1 MRAARTLA
9 QAGHRWAQ
17 RWARCAPVLACLL
30 ATTVML
36 GARAPEARAANE
48 APFHISAD
56 NMTGG
61 REPGGDV
68 LYLNGNL
75 KVTRGHTFLTADNGR
90 YLRATGMIDLNG
102 HVKLIDSTTTVT
114 CEHAMFSEND
124 DRLNLDGD
132 VVIVDK
138 TATLRAPAGWYDRK
152 NGLAHLSGGVTGNEK
167 KQSLSADEVTYVRDS
182 LLVQA
187 RGRVKGYD
195 EDNKVELRAR
205 SVDFYRK
212 TKVAVATGDPEMR
225 SKDSDGKTSILRAR
239 LLRVDSDAKTAEA
252 LDSVTVE
259 RDTLRA
265 RADRAYFDDKEGR
278 GLMLGSPRAYDNE
291 TSVSGDTL
299 ELLSEDRK
307 LRKVVVHS
315 NATMDYAGRRET
327 NSGETSR
334 LSGARIEAYVVE
346 DRIDSLRATGHAQ
359 NGYSSASRA
368 GKTNETNQA
377 SGDTI
382 LVFFKDKKIDRA
394 RVIGTAS
401 GEYRPSVAKADTVAV
416 ANEVVRYDGKKIEFV
431 VPKNTIVLDGD
442 AHLTYREMEL
452 NAKRV
457 EFDSDK
463 QTLLATGK
471 PQLQDR
477 GDKVDG
483 HLMSYDMQTRTGT
496 IYQAQTSYEKG
507 LYRGQRIRK
516 AGDNELDVLGGSYST
531 CDLDEPHY
539 HFSARWMKIYLKDK
553 LVAKPVVFYLRN
565 VPIFALPFYVF
576 PIKPGRHSGFLFP
589 QFELGFNNKSGQ
601 FLRNAGY
608 YWAPNDYFDLTG
620 AADYYQAAP
629 SYALRGEGNYKLL
642 YHFDGH
648 FEGRFERNDATGRDD
663 YVFDGTHEQDVTP
676 RTRLTA
682 QGNFVSSREYNNSAF
697 SGATLAQR
705 LNRFLRSNI
714 SISHSADWAAFN
726 AVIDR
731 NQDLDADQAIAY
743 SSTTTLLSPPLI
755 GQRAP
760 LANLTK
766 SSPSLTVNFPTR
778 TLGSYAFL
786 KDTKAGKALQS
797 TYFSLNTQFL
807 SLSTRQAFVKG
818 FAVTNGG
825 RDSSTVIGQ
834 QVLTR
839 RGFRTNISLSDSRRA
854 FGWLNIAPGVN
865 ATGVVFDFD
874 ELGHRV
880 VPAAVWSSNLAMS
893 STFYG
898 TFKPPI
904 PRLVGLR
911 HVVAPSM
918 SFSYSPQFSGL
929 QYSDTAGVRRERF
942 NSFGG
947 IAISGFK
954 SANMNF
960 GLDQRFQVKLKDH
973 DQVTRLDN
981 LLSWSTQGSYNFL
994 YKEAHQKHGLS
1005 PLFSSLRLQPPGL
1018 LSADASGSFD
1028 VYEGRPLRTFGYNIG
1043 TNFSS
1048 SGAKKAPAALP
1059 VDQTTRKTEITA
1071 DTDFKESWRLSLAYS
1086 YSGGYAGPSWSAQK
1100 TANAVLSY
1108 SFTPN
1113 WQFDYSTSYDVT
1125 RSQVV
1130 SQRYS
1135 LTRHI
1140 HCWEAIFTRS
1150 FSPGNEAEYYFRLG
1164 IRDQREVYVERGTRV
1179 QSFGGIQ

>member
-1 MRAARTLA
+1 MSRLRAISCVALRAAAWAALLCATFMLA
-9 QAGHRWAQ
+9 PGIRSAN
-17 RWARCAPVLACLL
+17 
-30 ATTVML
+30 
-36 GARAPEARAANE
+36 AAAE
-48 APFHISAD
+48 EPPFHITAN

-61 REPGGDV
+61 REPSGDV
-68 LYLNGNL
+68 LYLNGDIR
-75 KVTRGHTFLTADNGR
+75 VTRGKTLLTADAGR

-102 HVKLIDSTTTVT
+102 HVKLVDSTTTVT
-114 CEHAMFSEND
+114 CEHAQFSEND
-124 DRLNLDGD
+124 DRLNLDGN

-138 TATLRAPAGWYDRK
+138 TATLRAPTGWYDRK
-152 NGLAHLSGGVTGNEK
+152 NGLAHLSGGVTGSEK
-167 KQSLSADEVTYVRDS
+167 LQRLSADEVTYLRDS

-187 RGRVKGYD
+187 RGRVKGFDD
-195 EDNKVELRAR
+195 ENKVELSAR

-212 TKVAVATGDPEMR
+212 TKIAVATGDPEMR
-225 SKDSDGKTSILRAR
+225 SKDTDGQTSILRAR

-252 LDSVTVE
+252 IDSVTVE

-265 RADRAYFDDKEGR
+265 RADRAFFDDRQGR

-299 ELLSEDRK
+299 ELLSDNHK

-315 NATMDYAGRRET
+315 NATMDYLGRRET

-346 DRIDSLRATGHAQ
+346 DRIDSLRATGAAR
-359 NGYSSASRA
+359 NGYSSPSKA

-382 LVFFKDKKIDRA
+382 LVYFKDKKIDRA

-401 GEYRPSVAKADTVAV
+401 GEYRPSVAKDDTTAV
-416 ANEVVRYDGKKIEFV
+416 INEVVRYDGKKIDFV

-452 NAKRV
+452 TAKRV

-463 QTLLATGK
+463 QTLVATGK

-496 IYQAQTSYEKG
+496 IYQAQTAYEKG

-629 SYALRGEGNYKLL
+629 SYAIRGEGNYKLL
-642 YHFDGH
+642 YRFDGH
-648 FEGRFERNDATGRDD
+648 FEGRFEHNDATGRDD
-663 YVFDGTHEQDVTP
+663 YVFDGTHQQDVTP

-682 QGNFVSSREYNNSAF
+682 QGNFVSSRDYNNSAF
-697 SGATLAQR
+697 SGATLEQR

-731 NQDLDADQAIAY
+731 NQDLDADQSIVY
-743 SSTTTLLSPPLI
+743 SSANGASTAPAI
-755 GQRAP
+755 GQRAS
-760 LANLTK
+760 LANLSV
-766 SSPSLTVNFPTR
+766 SSPNLSVSFPTR

-786 KDTKAGKALQS
+786 KDRPLGKALQT

-807 SLSTRQAFVKG
+807 SQSTRQAFVKNYL
-818 FAVTNGG
+818 VTNGG
-825 RDSSTVIGQ
+825 LDSSTVLDQ

-839 RGFRTNISLSDSRRA
+839 RGFRTNVSISDSRRA

-874 ELGHRV
+874 EQGRKV
-880 VPAAVWSSNLAMS
+880 VPAAVWSSQLSMS

-904 PRLVGLR
+904 PKLVGLR
-911 HVVAPSM
+911 HVIAPAL
-918 SFSYSPQFSGL
+918 SFSYSPDFSGL
-929 QYSDTAGVRRERF
+929 QYTDTAGVRRNRF
-942 NSFGG
+942 NGFGG
-947 IAISGFK
+947 ISISGFK

-960 GLDQRFQVKLKDH
+960 SLDQRFQVKLKDH

-981 LLSWSTQGSYNFL
+981 LLSMTTSGSYNFL
-994 YKEAHQKHGLS
+994 YQEAHQKHGLS
-1005 PLFSSLRLQPPGL
+1005 ALFTNIRLQPPGL
-1018 LSADASGSFD
+1018 LSADAAGSVD
-1028 VYEGRPLRTFGYNIG
+1028 VYEGRPLRTFGYNLG
-1043 TNFSS
+1043 ANFSS
-1048 SGAKKAPAALP
+1048 NGAKKTPASLP
-1059 VDQTTRKTEITA
+1059 VDQTARKGEITSA
-1071 DTDFKESWRLSLAYS
+1071 DDFKENWRMSLAYS

-1100 TANAVLSY
+1100 TANAVVSY
-1108 SFTPN
+1108 AFSPN

-1150 FSPGNEAEYYFRLG
+1150 FTPGGEAEYYFRLG
-1164 IRDQREVYVERGTRV
+1164 IRDQREIYIERGTRV